1 MNLDKTL
8 GFGYHMFGNF
18 FIVKINCKLTESQ
31 VNQLRFEYPQ
41 ATIRDNGK
49 FGTRINY
56 VLPVG
61 ELHKFQSKLANMLID
76 KKILDLI
83 DKKSAL
89 TQYDDVNVY

>member
-31 VNQLRFEYPQ
+31 EDDLRQAYPQ
-41 ATIRDNGK
+41 ASIYNNGK
-49 FGTRINY
+49 YGTRINH
-56 VLPVG
+56 VIHG
-61 ELHKFQSKLANMLID
+61 AELHQFQKKLANMLID

-83 DKKSAL
+83 DKKNAVNYL
-89 TQYDDVNVY
+89 DNVNVY